1 MLMMSYSCSEQGDSD
16 AEAANVM
23 ILKSDLASNEKSS
36 VGRYKRRMPLR
47 KTALS

>member
-1 MLMMSYSCSEQGDSD
+1 MMRHSCSERDDSD
-16 AEAANVM
+16 AEEADVM

-36 VGRYKRRMPLR
+36 VGRYKRRMALR